1 MRVFPS
7 LPTPVVIYLIT
18 AVLVG
23 VKWHLVVL
31 ICISLNANDV
41 EDLFKCLQAIRI
53 SSLEKGLVK
62 AFAPHLELNNRYLFL
77 TEL

>member
-7 LPTPVVIYLIT
+7 LPTLVVIYLIT

-31 ICISLNANDV
+31 ICISLMTDDA
-41 EDLFKCLQAIRI
+41 EHLFMCLFVIYI
-53 SSLEKGLVK
+53 FSLAKMSIQV
-62 AFAPHLELNNRYLFL
+62 LFP
-77 TEL
+77 